1 MELKLLLI
9 IASEGPRRAAS
20 VQQVNRQQSMRKGKA
35 ENGVGNQ
42 GKESGSYWA
51 GQGIGRETAL
61 VLAQEGAVVCVSD
74 INDSRGKKQWRKSV
88 GGGELESIFM
98 RMWGCRRRSST
109 SFGRLQSGWEA
120 WIF

>member
-42 GKESGSYWA
+42 GK
-51 GQGIGRETAL
+51 GQGIARETAL

-74 INDSRGKKQWRKSV
+74 INDSRGKETV
-88 GGGELESIFM
+88 EEI
-98 RMWGCRRRSST
+98 C
-109 SFGRLQSGWEA
+109 GRG
-120 WIF
+120 